1 VKKKK
6 KQIRINHI
14 ERASAVVASLQGR
27 LRENQR
33 RGRKGKKH
41 RGVGEEPQH
50 HHNTRP
56 EQYGVE
62 NAEWERRAIGG
73 SSTCMQCIV
82 QVAVIMRLRS

>member
-1 VKKKK
+1 VKK
-6 KQIRINHI
+6 KQIRIHHI

-27 LRENQR
+27 LRETKR

-41 RGVGEEPQH
+41 WGAGEELQH
-50 HHNTRP
+50 HHNTKP
-56 EQYGVE
+56 ERYGVE

-82 QVAVIMRLRS
+82 QVAVITRLRC